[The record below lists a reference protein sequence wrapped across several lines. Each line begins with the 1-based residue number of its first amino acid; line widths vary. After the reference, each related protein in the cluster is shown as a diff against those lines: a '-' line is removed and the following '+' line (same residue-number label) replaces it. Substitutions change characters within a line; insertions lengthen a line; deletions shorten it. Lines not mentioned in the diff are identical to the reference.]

1 MSTRFVFRNRHATN
15 RHNVLKSMITVVVWL
30 ACTIITT
37 AEDSL
42 PLPQLIAKTDSEAM
56 SDRVFG
62 FKSLARF
69 WNRQPDTL
77 ADFSD
82 VSIDPVTPKTNKPP
96 ITDLDLD
103 KIARAIQRGIGDPE
117 LEVRKNAAIA
127 LTNAPRSSDAVQA
140 AALAGINSGDP
151 TVNWYVSQQR
161 TNVWPSIDLVIE
173 RLIENLSS
181 QEFNQH
187 DSASRLLRIY
197 GDRARPYSKRV
208 VETILK
214 DGIHKYRYSKL
225 YVLYDIGLTEEA
237 AKALVNR
244 ADELSVDES
253 AIAALALLEHPDALK
268 LLQAKHP
275 SLVQSLEKHTAR
287 LFPFLCRYQHQPHK
301 TRDWLA
307 ASQSLPANIMGMLG
321 DRRFIDE
328 ITKLEAD
335 SSNHDKTFL
344 YACKRACGQKADF
357 VVVIDSKRPVEFR
370 PASAWPNVDER
381 RLSKNSTGHAD
392 GGTRVM
398 VTGEIRGEDGSHPKN
413 VSFYRTNDAMLLGTK
428 QDHRQPL
435 MYDPRTGRFVYLT
448 TVFAAYGMGS
458 GQSESGPY
466 QTGSAQVRVEA
477 SKFKPLVV
485 QFFDEMPDVR
495 IILDNED

>member
-1 MSTRFVFRNRHATN
+1 
-15 RHNVLKSMITVVVWL
+15 MITVVVWL

-321 DRRFIDE
+321 DRRFI
-328 ITKLEAD
+328 
-335 SSNHDKTFL
+335 
-344 YACKRACGQKADF
+344 
-357 VVVIDSKRPVEFR
+357 
-370 PASAWPNVDER
+370 
-381 RLSKNSTGHAD
+381 
-392 GGTRVM
+392 
-398 VTGEIRGEDGSHPKN
+398 
-413 VSFYRTNDAMLLGTK
+413 
-428 QDHRQPL
+428 
-435 MYDPRTGRFVYLT
+435 
-448 TVFAAYGMGS
+448 
-458 GQSESGPY
+458 
-466 QTGSAQVRVEA
+466 
-477 SKFKPLVV
+477 
-485 QFFDEMPDVR
+485 
-495 IILDNED
+495 